1 MRGKPHE
8 WRVTVDGCIVSTS
21 HKTNQD
27 GYLRIRDDRVIGGG
41 RKPLIMAHRL
51 VWEKANGEI
60 PEGSEIDHICGTRG
74 CVNLE
79 HLRVLPRTE
88 HLVHTNR
95 TRYLSRKE
103 EAKKYWE
110 ANRCSGTALSEMFAV
125 SFSASCKWIRE
136 WKGVETIS

>member
-21 HKTNQD
+21 HKTNHD
-27 GYLRIRDDRVIGGG
+27 G
-41 RKPLIMAHRL
+41 
-51 VWEKANGEI
+51 
-60 PEGSEIDHICGTRG
+60 
-74 CVNLE
+74 
-79 HLRVLPRTE
+79 
-88 HLVHTNR
+88 
-95 TRYLSRKE
+95 YLSRKE